1 MMPKLLWLLF
11 DIYCTVNTA
20 AAELRPRPK
29 HNHFRA
35 AFVVYKSQML
45 KALQSEEE
53 VIHHQ
58 NIDYK
63 KLENLQPVIW
73 NFILSFSEVQN
84 SFSMFV
90 NRNEV
95 RD

>member
-1 MMPKLLWLLF
+1 
-11 DIYCTVNTA
+11 
-20 AAELRPRPK
+20 
-29 HNHFRA
+29 
-35 AFVVYKSQML
+35 ML